1 MNAIQSNPFYSAKP
15 DFRRLYVFGAGG
27 AGRET
32 AWLAKQTWGAA
43 VEIVFVVDDSRYLL
57 KEVHGY
63 PMSLL
68 ADLEPSSDA
77 KYLVALGDSSIRQ
90 RIALEF
96 ERAGYSPA
104 ILVHPRAEL
113 SQWVKI
119 GGGSVICANC
129 VITCDVAIGNHVQ
142 INVGCTVSHDTVIGD
157 YSTFSPGVHVP
168 GRVCFGR
175 HVFVGT
181 NACFIN
187 GEPGKPLSIGDGAV
201 IAAGACVTKDV
212 PPGVLVAG
220 VPAVIKRQAP

>member
-1 MNAIQSNPFYSAKP
+1 MNENQSNPFYRPRP
-15 DFRRLYVFGAGG
+15 DFRRLYIFGAGG

-32 AWLAKQTWGAA
+32 AWLAEQVWGAA
-43 VEIVFVVDDSRYLL
+43 VEIVFVVDNARYLL

-63 PMSLL
+63 RMSLL
-68 ADLEPSSDA
+68 ADLGPSSDA
-77 KYLVALGDSSIRQ
+77 KYLVALGDASIRQ
-90 RIALEF
+90 RIALAF
-96 ERAGYSPA
+96 DRVGHSPA
-104 ILVHPRAEL
+104 VLVHPRAEL

-119 GGGSVICANC
+119 GGGTVICANC
-129 VITCDVAIGNHVQ
+129 VITCDVVIGTHVQ
-142 INVGCTVSHDTVIGD
+142 INVGCTISHDSTIGD
-157 YSTFSPGVHVP
+157 YSTLSPGVHVP
-168 GRVCFGR
+168 GRVRIGR

-187 GEPGKPLSIGDGAV
+187 GEPGKPLNIGDGAI

>member
-1 MNAIQSNPFYSAKP
+1 MNENQSNPFQGAKP
-15 DFRRLYVFGAGG
+15 DFQRLYIFGAGG
-27 AGRET
+27 AGREI
-32 AWLAKQTWGAA
+32 AWLVKQAWGAA
-43 VEIVFVVDDSRYLL
+43 VEIVFVVDDARFLL

-68 ADLEPSSDA
+68 ANLELSSDA
-77 KYLVALGDSSIRQ
+77 RYLVALGDSVVRQ
-90 RIALEF
+90 RIALAF

-119 GGGSVICANC
+119 GGGSVIYANC
-129 VITCDVAIGNHVQ
+129 VITCDVVIGSHVQ

-157 YSTFSPGVHVP
+157 YSTLSPGVHVP
-168 GRVCFGR
+168 GRVLIGR

-187 GEPGKPLSIGDGAV
+187 GESGKPLSVGEGAV

-220 VPAVIKRQAP
+220 VPAIIKRQAP